1 MLVSV
6 NREIIRDIA
15 IELAIDPSF
24 IEKDLYVIEILDALS
39 RFNHENIQLIFS
51 GGTCLSKG
59 YGLIKR
65 FSEDIDF
72 RISTSALIGRS
83 QRKEIRQAIIN
94 AIKENQNIKVLENT
108 LESRNG
114 SKFFSFYIEYP
125 QNFELSTSL
134 RPHLKVEFTFEE
146 VILPTTQRNITYIIG
161 DYIQDCPTV
170 SANCISPVEIGAN
183 KFSALMWRL
192 DVNDKVKDPNIM
204 RHLHDLSALESHIK
218 DNDFINTVKNSF
230 ELDKGRCGSNKELS
244 LIDFAALTLQ
254 KLKENS
260 AYARE
265 YTRFVDAMS
274 YATDDEVIK
283 FSDALMSFEKLVK
296 FVRSELD

>member
-1 MLVSV
+1 MSV

>member
-6 NREIIRDIA
+6 NREIIKDIA

-192 DVNDKVKDPNIM
+192 DINDKVKDPNIM